1 MKTNESLLAERN
13 KHIPQG
19 PFNTHPIFAA
29 KAKGALITDVEGKE
43 YIDFAGGIGV
53 ANAGHC
59 DEEVVKAI
67 KDQVEKYIHTCFH
80 VVMYE
85 PYVELAKKLNEITP
99 GAFPKKTMFANSGAE
114 AVENAIK
121 IARHATGRPATIAFA
136 DAFHGRTLLAM
147 SLTSKMKPYKFGFGP
162 YAPEIYRMPYAY
174 CYRCAFGL
182 EYPSCELSCAYYLK
196 EFFATHISA
205 EQVAALIAE
214 PVLGEGGFVVPPKEY
229 FKVLQKICQDNG
241 ILFIADE
248 VQTGFGRTAKMFA
261 IEHYEV
267 VPDIIVMAKSMAG
280 GLPLS
285 AITGRAEV
293 MDHPQAGGLGG
304 TFAGNPVACR
314 AALAVLE
321 QFEKKKLLARG
332 EEIGKKVMKRFK
344 EFYEKYPVVGDV
356 RGLGAMV
363 GMELVVD
370 RQTKEPATAFTKQ
383 LVARCR
389 EKGLLMISAGTY
401 SNIIRPLMPLVI
413 TDEQLERGLEI
424 VGEAFDELSPTLMN
438 RRWFAGRR
446 FLLMIVKPI
455 FFLEE
460 NQIHYSR

>member
-1 MKTNESLLAERN
+1 MKTNDSLLAERL
-13 KHIPQG
+13 KHVPQG
-19 PFNTHPIFAA
+19 PFNTHPIFAQ

-53 ANAGHC
+53 ANVGHC
-59 DEEVVKAI
+59 DEEVVKAV
-67 KDQVEKYIHTCFH
+67 KDQVEKYMHTCFH

-99 GAFPKKTMFANSGAE
+99 GKFPKKTMFANSGAE

-121 IARHATGRPATIAFA
+121 IARHATGRAATIAFE
-136 DAFHGRTLLAM
+136 DAFHRRTLLALT
-147 SLTSKMKPYKFGFGP
+147 LTSKMKPYKFGFGP
-162 YAPEIYRMPYAY
+162 YAPETYRIPYAY

-182 EYPSCELSCAYYLK
+182 EYPSCEIHCAYYLR
-196 EFFATHISA
+196 EFFNTHISG

-229 FKVLQKICQDNG
+229 FKTIKKICQDNG
-241 ILFIADE
+241 IVFIADE
-248 VQTGFGRTAKMFA
+248 VQSGFGRTAKWFA

-267 VPDIIVMAKSMAG
+267 DPDIITMAKSIAG

-285 AITGRAEV
+285 AITGRADL
-293 MDHPQAGGLGG
+293 MDHPQMGGLGG
-304 TFAGNPVACR
+304 TFAGNPIACR
-314 AALAVLE
+314 AGLAVIE
-321 QFEKKKLLARG
+321 QFEKKKLLDR
-332 EEIGKKVMKRFK
+332 GKKIGDRVMKKFK
-344 EFYEKYPVVGDV
+344 EFYEHYPIVGDV

-370 RQTKEPATAFTKQ
+370 RKTKEPATAVTKQ
-383 LVARCR
+383 VVNRCR

-413 TDEQLERGLEI
+413 TDEQLERGLSMIE
-424 VGEAFDELSPTLMN
+424 ESLSELQQP
-438 RRWFAGRR
+438 
-446 FLLMIVKPI
+446 
-455 FFLEE
+455 
-460 NQIHYSR
+460 

>member
-29 KAKGALITDVEGKE
+29 KAKGAVITDVEGKE

-67 KDQVEKYIHTCFH
+67 KDQAEKYIHTCFH

-99 GAFPKKTMFANSGAE
+99 GTFPKKTMFANSGAE
-114 AVENAIK
+114 AVENGIK
-121 IARHATGRPATIAFA
+121 IARHATGRPATIAFT

-182 EYPSCELSCAYYLK
+182 EYPSCELHCAYYLK

-205 EQVAALIAE
+205 EQIAALIAE

-267 VPDIIVMAKSMAG
+267 APDIIVMAKSIAG

-285 AITGRAEV
+285 AITGRTEI
-293 MDHPQAGGLGG
+293 MDHPQSGGLGG

-332 EEIGKKVMKRFK
+332 EEIGRKVLKRFK
-344 EFYEKYPVVGDV
+344 EFYEKYPAVGDV

-363 GMELVVD
+363 GMELVAD
-370 RQTKEPATAFTKQ
+370 RQTKEPATALTKE

-413 TDEQLERGLEI
+413 TDEQLEQGLSI
-424 VGEAFDELSPTLMN
+424 MDEGLSDLLFL
-438 RRWFAGRR
+438 RR
-446 FLLMIVKPI
+446 
-455 FFLEE
+455 
-460 NQIHYSR
+460 

>member
-1 MKTNESLLAERN
+1 MKTNQSLLNERN
-13 KHIPQG
+13 KYIPQG

-29 KAKGALITDVEGKE
+29 KAKGAMITDIEGKE

-53 ANAGHC
+53 NNLGHC

-67 KDQVEKYIHTCFH
+67 KDQVDQYIHTCFH

-99 GAFPKKTMFANSGAE
+99 GTFPKKTMFANSGAE
-114 AVENAIK
+114 AVENSIK

-136 DAFHGRTLLAM
+136 DAFHGRTLLAL
-147 SLTSKMKPYKFGFGP
+147 SLTSKMKPYKLGFGP

-182 EYPSCELSCAYYLK
+182 EYPSCEISCAYYLK

-205 EQVAALIAE
+205 EQVAALIVE

-229 FKVLQKICQDNG
+229 FKVLQKLCHDNG

-280 GLPLS
+280 GMPLS
-285 AITGRAEV
+285 AITGKTEV
-293 MDHPQAGGLGG
+293 MDHPQSGGLGG
-304 TFAGNPVACR
+304 TFSGNPVACR

-332 EEIGKKVMKRFK
+332 EGIGKKVMKRFK

-363 GMELVVD
+363 GMELVED
-370 RQTKEPATAFTKQ
+370 RQTKEPATALTKQ
-383 LVARCR
+383 LVVKCR

-413 TDEQLERGLEI
+413 TDEQLERGI
-424 VGEAFDELSPTLMN
+424 SIIDESLSEL
-438 RRWFAGRR
+438 FSA
-446 FLLMIVKPI
+446 
-455 FFLEE
+455 
-460 NQIHYSR
+460 

>member
-1 MKTNESLLAERN
+1 MKTNESLLTERN

-29 KAKGALITDVEGKE
+29 KAKGAMITDIEGKE

-53 ANAGHC
+53 NNIGHC
-59 DEEVVKAI
+59 DDEVVKAI
-67 KDQVEKYIHTCFH
+67 QDQAAKYIHTCFH

-121 IARHATGRPATIAFA
+121 IARHATGRPAIIAFE

-147 SLTSKMKPYKFGFGP
+147 SLTSKMKPYKSGFGP

-182 EYPSCELSCAYYLK
+182 EYPSCELHCAYYLR
-196 EFFATHISA
+196 EFFNTHISS
-205 EQVAALIAE
+205 EQVGALIVE

-241 ILFIADE
+241 IIFIADE

-261 IEHYEV
+261 IEHFEV
-267 VPDIIVMAKSMAG
+267 APDILVMAKSIAG

-285 AITGRAEV
+285 AITGKAEI
-293 MDHPQAGGLGG
+293 MDHPQVGGLGG
-304 TFAGNPVACR
+304 TYAGNPLACR
-314 AALAVLE
+314 AGLAVLE
-321 QFEKKKLLARG
+321 QFEKKKLLAKG
-332 EEIGKKVMKRFK
+332 EEVGKKVMKRFK
-344 EFYEKYPVVGDV
+344 DFQEKYPVVGDV

-370 RQTKEPATAFTKQ
+370 RKTKEPATALTKQ

-413 TDEQLERGLEI
+413 TDEQLEKGLEI
-424 VGEAFDELSPTLMN
+424 VGEAFDELSP
-438 RRWFAGRR
+438 
-446 FLLMIVKPI
+446 P
-455 FFLEE
+455 
-460 NQIHYSR
+460 